1 MGLIRYA
8 EIQYNL
14 RGAGFPK
21 SQDNVPFPQREYRP
35 VKFQYN
41 VRTGQTSYLLAFGDD
56 QNDLPISSIRKSLN
70 ATGSRPH
77 PFAFHLILLFT
88 DVLSRNAHIGTF
100 LQTLLSLEK
109 KLIFD
114 ETRVTF
120 QSPDET
126 KKQLQKLHSLFQ
138 DFVINQNYNKRDTAT
153 VKRIVQD
160 LDRLKKLQD
169 ENQGSVPIDEYLH
182 QRIEDS
188 FLCLQDFCED
198 RCVRLESR
206 TKRVQNL
213 IDLVRRSFQGSTFR
227 RLSISRHTISWPT
240 VTASP
245 ANPLLMTRVKTVQP

>member
-1 MGLIRYA
+1 MSSHVIRLKRCG

-35 VKFQYN
+35 VKSQYN
-41 VRTGQTSYLLAFGDD
+41 VHNGRTSYLLACRDDGDG
-56 QNDLPISSIRKSLN
+56 LAI
-70 ATGSRPH
+70 GSVKEHLEAAGVKPH
-77 PFAFHLILLFT
+77 PFALHLILLFR

-100 LQTLLSLEK
+100 LQTLLSLEEQ
-109 KLIFD
+109 LIFD

-138 DFVINQNYNKRDTAT
+138 DFVINQNYNRRDIATIKRML
-153 VKRIVQD
+153 KD
-160 LDRLKKLQD
+160 LDRLKKLQ
-169 ENQGSVPIDEYLH
+169 EATEGSVPIDEYLH
-182 QRIEDS
+182 QRITDC

-198 RCVRLESR
+198 RAVRLESR

-213 IDLVRRSFQGSTFR
+213 IDLVRASSCIT
-227 RLSISRHTISWPT
+227 SWT
-240 VTASP
+240 EAKS
-245 ANPLLMTRVKTVQP
+245 ADIQSHGQS